1 MTLQMSPC
9 SLHINGLFLTILLLQ
24 AFMYMCTD
32 ILQTSS
38 VCLLLLRIF
47 LRMTMKCSFLTIS
60 PALRIPGMSLCKVV
74 ASCVELRSYGF
85 FHTYFV
91 ISIGIVLIHLM
102 FRQPY

>member
-1 MTLQMSPC
+1 
-9 SLHINGLFLTILLLQ
+9 
-24 AFMYMCTD
+24 MYMCTD

-47 LRMTMKCSFLTIS
+47 LRMTLKYSFLTKTIS

-74 ASCVELRSYGF
+74 APCVELRSYGF
-85 FHTYFV
+85 FHTSFV

-102 FRQPY
+102 FRQSY